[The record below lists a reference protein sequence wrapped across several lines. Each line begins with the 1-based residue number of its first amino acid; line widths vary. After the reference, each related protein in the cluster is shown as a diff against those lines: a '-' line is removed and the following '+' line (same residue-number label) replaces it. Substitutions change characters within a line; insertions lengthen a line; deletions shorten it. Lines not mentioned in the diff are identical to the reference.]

1 MAARFD
7 VLFAG
12 QLLEGC
18 DAATVRANLGR
29 LFKADEAT
37 LEKLFSG
44 KPQILKRDADEATA
58 RKYQQALEKAG
69 ARAELRPCNAAETAA
84 AAAATAAPQSGLA
97 LAPAGTEVLAPEERA
112 ATAAPTVHAPTLDVA
127 AVGERL
133 AEPAP
138 PAPPAPDTSHLTLG
152 EAGEDIPG
160 LAGPAPVA
168 VNISASLALE
178 PEGGDFSDCAPPP
191 APTPAIDLSHLEL
204 AAAGADVL
212 EEQYRKRD
220 TATAPDTSG
229 LSLEESSRG
238 D

>member
-1 MAARFD
+1 MGARFD

-18 DAATVRANLGR
+18 DAATVRLNLGR
-29 LFKADEAT
+29 LFKADDAT
-37 LEKLFSG
+37 LDKLFSG

-58 RKYQQALEKAG
+58 RKYQQALENAG
-69 ARAELRPCNAAETAA
+69 ARAELRPCAQVAAAPA
-84 AAAATAAPQSGLA
+84 PAPAAAATQSGLE
-97 LAPAGTEVLAPEERA
+97 LTPAGTEVLAPGERA
-112 ATAAPTVHAPTLDVA
+112 DAAPVTVRVPELDVA

-138 PAPPAPDTSHLTLG
+138 PAPAAPDTSHLTLG

-160 LAGPAPVA
+160 LAGPTPVT
-168 VNISASLALE
+168 VQISASLALE

-191 APTPAIDLSHLEL
+191 AEAPAVDLSHLEL

-212 EEQYRKRD
+212 EEQYRKREA
-220 TATAPDTSG
+220 ATAPDTSR
-229 LSLEESSRG
+229 LSLEE
-238 D
+238 

>member
-1 MAARFD
+1 MGARFD

-12 QLLEGC
+12 QLLDGC
-18 DAATVRANLGR
+18 DAATVRLNLGR

-37 LEKLFSG
+37 LDKLFSG

-58 RKYQQALEKAG
+58 RKYQQALENAG
-69 ARAELRPCNAAETAA
+69 ARAELRPCSEAVDAP
-84 AAAATAAPQSGLA
+84 AATAAESGLT
-97 LAPAGTEVLAPEERA
+97 LAPTGTEVLAPEERTA
-112 ATAAPTVHAPTLDVA
+112 AAAPTVRAPTLDVA
-127 AVGERL
+127 AIGERL

-138 PAPPAPDTSHLTLG
+138 PAPSAPDTSHLTLG
-152 EAGEDIPG
+152 EPGEDIPG

-178 PEGGDFSDCAPPP
+178 PEGSDFSDCAPPP
-191 APTPAIDLSHLEL
+191 APPPAVDLSQLEL

-220 TATAPDTSG
+220 TAIAPDTSR
-229 LSLEESSRG
+229 LSLEEQTRE